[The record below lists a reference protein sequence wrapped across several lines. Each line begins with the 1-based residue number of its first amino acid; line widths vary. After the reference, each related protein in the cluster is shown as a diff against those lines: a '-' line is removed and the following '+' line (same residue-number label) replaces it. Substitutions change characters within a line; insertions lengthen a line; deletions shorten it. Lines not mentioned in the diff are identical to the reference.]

1 MINKPSYY
9 SRPFYASAS
18 VLLQGKTTVET
29 LVKKEREPRLHLSWT
44 HSKHPSYATA
54 GHISQPAWWLA
65 LDRCHMWI
73 YISPLTAPGQCHPF
87 QLLLVHARLY
97 NSAEAS
103 MSGQAA
109 AGFRLISVKMCCS
122 IRKKKKK
129 LSTLPLCAHQR
140 CQEDGWGVS
149 LLVCQWEKKQK

>member
-1 MINKPSYY
+1 M
-9 SRPFYASAS
+9 
-18 VLLQGKTTVET
+18 
-29 LVKKEREPRLHLSWT
+29 KKEREPRLHLSWT

-87 QLLLVHARLY
+87 QLLLVHARSY

-122 IRKKKKK
+122 TKKKKK
-129 LSTLPLCAHQR
+129 TLHSSTLCPPTLS
-140 CQEDGWGVS
+140 DGWLRSQPAGVPVREKTKINHLCGAV
-149 LLVCQWEKKQK
+149 LL

>member
-1 MINKPSYY
+1 M
-9 SRPFYASAS
+9 
-18 VLLQGKTTVET
+18 
-29 LVKKEREPRLHLSWT
+29 KKEREPRLHLSWT

-87 QLLLVHARLY
+87 QLLLVHARSY

-109 AGFRLISVKMCCS
+109 AGFRLISVKMCYS
-122 IRKKKKK
+122 TKKKKK
-129 LSTLPLCAHQR
+129 NSPLFHSVPTNVVRRMAEESACWCASER
-140 CQEDGWGVS
+140 KNKNKS
-149 LLVCQWEKKQK
+149 LMWCCPAVILK